1 MGDKDGDYSYDPI
14 GLPEDRSKVGGGVY
28 PFRILAVS
36 NRNISG

>member
-14 GLPEDRSKVGGGVY
+14 GLPEDGSKVGGGVY